1 MRRSM
6 TDWVITGLGAVATTA
21 GALTM
26 RNRTRAKLGSGIL
39 GFGLAH
45 IILGVLDRTWSK
57 T

>member
-1 MRRSM
+1 M